1 MKEICNGTEGISLHR
16 EKISGQLFT
25 KMESSA
31 QRSNQNEVS
40 FPSFEVAVEF
50 ARKADLQLSRL
61 NQKKETLLGLEKN
74 NAI

>member
-50 ARKADLQLSRL
+50 ARKADL
-61 NQKKETLLGLEKN
+61 
-74 NAI
+74 